1 MGVYGNIY
9 NMISITI
16 GIDIVDVKRFRKIPF
31 KKMNDF
37 YKKNFNSNEIKY
49 CNKFKDPYPHFAG
62 KFALKESFL
71 KAIRKPI
78 PMKKI
83 NTKHGNLGE
92 PIINCSSIKCKKI
105 EASISHDKN
114 YAIANVVIIW

>member
-1 MGVYGNIY
+1 MYIVFFNV
-9 NMISITI
+9 ISITT
-16 GIDIVDVKRFRKIPF
+16 GIDIVDVKRFRKIPL

-37 YKKNFNSNEIKY
+37 YKKNFNLNEIKY

-71 KAIRKPI
+71 KAIRKPV
-78 PMKKI
+78 PFKKI
-83 NTKHGNLGE
+83 NTKHGKLGE
-92 PIINCSSIKCKKI
+92 PIITCSAIKCKKI

-114 YAIANVVIIW
+114 FAIANVIIIW